1 MRILT
6 ATITVCILMFLLRV
20 GDIIVHG
27 EETATRDFPIS
38 SSFAEEEVTPAEE
51 ETTTE
56 EKQSEEAENSGHE
69 APADDAG
76 HGEGSVDVKA
86 ALDKAKA
93 EAEAADA
100 TEKPAEHGDA
110 KEGEDKTEEAA
121 AEEDKADEADKP
133 KTIFSQTELDLL
145 QNLSKRRE
153 ELDEREKK
161 LELRD
166 NVLKGTEAKI
176 EQKITE
182 LKTLKTEVE
191 EKLALYNEHEASKVK
206 SLVKIYENM
215 KPQDAARIFE
225 EIDMVV
231 LLDVAGRMQEK
242 KLAPV
247 LAKMN
252 PKRAKDLTMALAQQ
266 KKLPTSLYPN

>member
-20 GDIIVHG
+20 GDIVVHG
-27 EETATRDFPIS
+27 EEAATRDFPIS
-38 SSFAEEEVTPAEE
+38 SSFAEEEEKPAEAEQPAEE
-51 ETTTE
+51 
-56 EKQSEEAENSGHE
+56 KKPEEAEKAE
-69 APADDAG
+69 TPAAEG
-76 HGEGSVDVKA
+76 EHGEGTVDVKA
-86 ALDKAKA
+86 ALDKAKEEADAAA
-93 EAEAADA
+93 EAE
-100 TEKPAEHGDA
+100 KSGHGEA
-110 KEGEDKTEEAA
+110 KEGEASTKESEKAA
-121 AEEDKADEADKP
+121 AEGEEDKP

-191 EKLALYNEHEASKVK
+191 AKLALYNEHEQSKVG

-225 EIDMVV
+225 EIDMGV

-266 KKLPTSLYPN
+266 KKLPTSLYPQ